1 MKHLLKMMD
10 LSTEEIIEIL
20 NLADQLKYE
29 LKHGIPHDHLKGKT
43 LGMIFRKA
51 STRTRVSFETG
62 MYQLGGNPLYLS
74 ASDMQIGI
82 SFATCSLTPFAT
94 QPTQSTEPSS
104 FLAPQIKFCRSF
116 SMTSCFFFAIARRTR
131 SARP

>member
-62 MYQLGGNPLYLS
+62 MYQLGGNPLYQQAICRQAE
-74 ASDMQIGI
+74 ASLYRIPQEFYHD
-82 SFATCSLTPFAT
+82 TLTV
-94 QPTQSTEPSS
+94 
-104 FLAPQIKFCRSF
+104 L
-116 SMTSCFFFAIARRTR
+116 
-131 SARP
+131 